1 MQKYILKSDLIDFLS
16 LIQSSDSFKSSCR
29 QIWSRDKNNKFKEIF
44 CYNQLKNGLE
54 KCFDKFIV
62 NSESDY
68 YITKNSFYADKRS
81 SECLFSLDNI
91 VIDIDSHDGTLTPVE
106 IEYNIRKLL
115 FLLSFSYENQFPFPT
130 AVVFT
135 GRGCHLWLHID
146 SISSK
151 LLFLYKVV
159 VNHFCDVL
167 SVIIADNDIDLSVDY
182 TASLNAV
189 GIVRMPFSFNSVNA
203 AFVTAECYPECSY
216 NIDDLIS
223 EYDISKNQIKI
234 APVPADVVPV
244 SSDYRNLM
252 FKRIRF
258 IERYCVLHNFD
269 LVGCRN
275 NVLFLYYN
283 CCCQVYSDAVERTE
297 KLNSKFLDS
306 LGDLSYIYNTVNKHF
321 YKFTDMTFMEFLGL
335 SEEEKTMYS
344 NADRDEKRKLSK
356 EDRNKQIYQLA
367 VAGIKQA
374 DIAERVG
381 CGIATVKRV
390 LKDFNKSEFL
400 AVQVRKLHSD
410 GNKTQQEIADIFNI
424 SRMQVSRYLKKM

>member
-146 SISSK
+146 SISGR
-151 LLFLYKVV
+151 LVFLYRLVV
-159 VNHFCDVL
+159 ECLCDAL
-167 SVIIADNDIDLSVDY
+167 RAIIDDNGIKLTVDY
-182 TASLNAV
+182 TASLNAA
-189 GIVRMPFSFNSVNA
+189 GIARMPFSFNSLNA

-216 NIDDLIS
+216 SIDDLIS
-223 EYDISKNQIKI
+223 EYDISKSQIKA
-234 APVPADVVPV
+234 APVDAVPV

-321 YKFTDMTFMEFLGL
+321 YKFTDMTFMGFLGL

-356 EDRNKQIYQLA
+356 EERNKQIYQLA
-367 VAGIKQA
+367 VQRKTCKQ
-374 DIAERVG
+374 IAVEVG
-381 CGIATVKRV
+381 CSERTVKTV

-400 AVQVRKLHSD
+400 AVQVRKLYSD

>member
-62 NSESDY
+62 NSDSDY
-68 YITKNSFYADKRS
+68 YITKNSFYADRRA
-81 SECLFSLDNI
+81 SEYLFSLDNI
-91 VIDIDSHDGTLTPVE
+91 VIDIDNHNIDLSISE
-106 IEYNIRKLL
+106 IEFSVRKLL
-115 FLLSFSYENQFPFPT
+115 YILSFDYENLFPFPS
-130 AVVFT
+130 VVVLT
-135 GRGCHLWLHID
+135 GRGCQLWFHID

-356 EDRNKQIYQLA
+356 EERNKQIYQLA
-367 VAGIKQA
+367 VQRKTCKQ
-374 DIAERVG
+374 IAVEVG
-381 CGIATVKRV
+381 CSERTVKTV

-400 AVQVRKLHSD
+400 AVQVRKLYSD

-424 SRMQVSRYLKKM
+424 SRMQVSRYLKKK